1 MCYNS
6 TISFTFF
13 SIGILTT
20 LYIFLFVPFIKKT
33 YIYLLLL
40 FYSFM
45 ELLQGIQYY
54 YVNQCSNK
62 INIILTECAYVLV
75 ILQPLIWNIYYY
87 FNSDKYD
94 KYIFITAIYLYI
106 CWIIVNIYGR
116 LTYDKN
122 KSPQTQD
129 NSVYASD
136 KICTKKNKTHL
147 YWEWTSANYRD
158 LNANFL
164 TYLLLWFIP
173 ALISNKHR
181 ITSIILIISA
191 LVGAYITY
199 LSKEPYIFTSVWCYI
214 SVPIVLIIILNIFFN
229 KKIIDI

>member
-1 MCYNS
+1 
-6 TISFTFF
+6 
-13 SIGILTT
+13 
-20 LYIFLFVPFIKKT
+20 
-33 YIYLLLL
+33 
-40 FYSFM
+40 M